1 MQVLVIDV
9 GGTHIKC
16 LITGETTPRKFPSGP
31 TMTAE
36 LMVAG
41 VKQAATDWNYE
52 AISIGYPGPVYE
64 GHVVA
69 EPMNLGAGWLHFD
82 FAEAF
87 GKPVKLYND
96 AAMQALGSYEG
107 GKMLFLGLGTGLG
120 TAMVVEGVVAPMEI
134 GHLPYRKR
142 TYEDYLGLRGLERFG
157 KKKWRKLVFDVVD
170 KLTMA
175 LQPTD
180 IVLGGGN
187 AKELKELPPLCRLGT
202 NANAFKGGFRLW
214 QSDRVAPTTNNGQN
228 KPHPSATAS
237 G

>member
-1 MQVLVIDV
+1 
-9 GGTHIKC
+9 
-16 LITGETTPRKFPSGP
+16 
-31 TMTAE
+31 MTAE
-36 LMVAG
+36 QMVAG
-41 VKQAATDWNYE
+41 VKQTASDWTYE

-69 EPMNLGAGWLHFD
+69 EPMNLGSGWLHFD
-82 FAEAF
+82 FVEAF
-87 GKPVKLYND
+87 DRPVKLYND
-96 AAMQALGSYEG
+96 AAMQALGSYEQ

-157 KKKWRKLVFDVVD
+157 KKKWRKLVFDVVE

-187 AKELKELPPLCRLGT
+187 AKELKELPPRCRLGS

-214 QSDRVAPTTNNGQN
+214 QSDRAAPVNANGL
-228 KPHPSATAS
+228 KKSHPSATAS
-237 G
+237 S

>member
-16 LITGETTPRKFPSGP
+16 LATGETTPRKFASGP

-36 LMVAG
+36 QMTDG
-41 VKQAATDWNYE
+41 VKQATSDWTYE

-69 EPMNLGAGWLHFD
+69 EPMNLGSGWLHFD
-82 FAEAF
+82 FEAAF
-87 GKPVKLYND
+87 GRPVKMYND
-96 AAMQALGSYEG
+96 AAMQGLGSYEG

-157 KKKWRKLVFDVVD
+157 KKKWRKLVFDVVE

-187 AKELKELPPLCRLGT
+187 SKELKELPPLCRLGS

-214 QSDRVAPTTNNGQN
+214 QSDRVQPTTNGL
-228 KPHPSATAS
+228 KESHPSAAAS

>member
-1 MQVLVIDV
+1 
-9 GGTHIKC
+9 
-16 LITGETTPRKFPSGP
+16 
-31 TMTAE
+31 
-36 LMVAG
+36 
-41 VKQAATDWNYE
+41 
-52 AISIGYPGPVYE
+52 
-64 GHVVA
+64 
-69 EPMNLGAGWLHFD
+69 
-82 FAEAF
+82 
-87 GKPVKLYND
+87 
-96 AAMQALGSYEG
+96 MQALGSYEQ

-157 KKKWRKLVFDVVD
+157 KKKWRKLVFDVVE

-187 AKELKELPPLCRLGT
+187 AKELKELPPRCRLGS

-214 QSDRVAPTTNNGQN
+214 QSDRAAPVNANGL
-228 KPHPSATAS
+228 KKSHPSATAS
-237 G
+237 S